1 MQSKHAPRVPRRSWA
16 RSARPCPIQ
25 SEHAPRVGAPQLGSV
40 GVPEA
45 DSMRAM
51 FPDPG
56 DAEPPAFQPLPGS
69 DSADALA
76 RRAAL
81 HPCQPQP

>member
-1 MQSKHAPRVPRRSWA
+1 MRHVVGRRSWA
-16 RSARPCPIQ
+16 RSAKPYPAQ

-56 DAEPPAFQPLPGS
+56 DAEPPAFQPLPGN

-81 HPCQPQP
+81 LPCQP